1 MPLIGTSWFFNA
13 EVFPRARAFQKK
25 TKGDKKY
32 YQYKG
37 EEGREIPLDQKE
49 WNWFDQD
56 YFNHYICNHTE
67 YYYQFQRFFD
77 AVGTETY
84 AENSKFEF
92 KCYAMPWSNDKI
104 RVYYNIA
111 QVKGECRAIFT
122 NSAKGPAGKK
132 FLTPEEETQVSFRRT
147 ADSRMQIF

>member
-13 EVFPRARAFQKK
+13 EVFPRANAFMKK

-56 YFNHYICNHTE
+56 YFNHYICNHT
-67 YYYQFQRFFD
+67 
-77 AVGTETY
+77 
-84 AENSKFEF
+84 
-92 KCYAMPWSNDKI
+92 
-104 RVYYNIA
+104 
-111 QVKGECRAIFT
+111 
-122 NSAKGPAGKK
+122 
-132 FLTPEEETQVSFRRT
+132 
-147 ADSRMQIF
+147 